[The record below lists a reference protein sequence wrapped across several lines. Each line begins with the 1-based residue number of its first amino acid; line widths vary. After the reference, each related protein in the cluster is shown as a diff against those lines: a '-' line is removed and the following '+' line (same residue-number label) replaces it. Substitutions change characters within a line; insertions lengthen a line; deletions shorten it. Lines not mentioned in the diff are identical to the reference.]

1 MFVTWKLHFDML
13 EDYGEGKN
21 DVLLKEKDYVSFDNS
36 SSFDEE
42 I

>member
-1 MFVTWKLHFDML
+1 ML

-21 DVLLKEKDYVSFDNS
+21 DVLLKEKDYVSVDNS

-42 I
+42 IQTEVCVRIV